1 MLKEVT
7 RAQPHDFPATLHEL
21 LAGTQR
27 ELDEIK
33 PPFVRDM
40 RQKAPQVFQVI
51 ERRRAALFQ
60 RYFGKLL
67 VDGQRAGMVRKD
79 VPANLIIEI
88 LLAIVQAIMNP
99 AKMEKLGMMPKEGF
113 AGILKIVLQGAL
125 TPKGRKAC
133 AHGSLGARQ
142 PRSDRGSRIHSE
154 LCPVGAIALLLLLA
168 GCGARKNAVSG
179 TIEVDEAH
187 VGPRSGG
194 RVEKI
199 LAWEGDRL
207 HEGQVIV
214 QLDASEL
221 RARRDLAS
229 AQIDTAAHDADAQEA
244 QLVFLRDDAG
254 RQKDL
259 LNRRVV
265 SATDA
270 ERSDSAAKAQEKNVA
285 AAKMRVAQARAQ
297 LADIDSQLAEMQ
309 IIAPADSI
317 LEVLSVKV
325 GDVLP
330 ANREAA
336 TLLMTGHLWV
346 RVYVPESWL
355 GLIKLGEQV
364 RVRVDSFPHTDFN
377 GVVEQINRQ
386 AEFTPRN
393 VQTVADR
400 IKQVFGVKVRLPSD
414 DDRLR
419 AGMAAD
425 VYFPN
430 VK

>member
-1 MLKEVT
+1 MNSSFVENHRSARRT
-7 RAQPHDFPATLHEL
+7 AGRIRRGAQPRQNRSWPRFSEL
-21 LAGTQR
+21 
-27 ELDEIK
+27 
-33 PPFVRDM
+33 M
-40 RQKAPQVFQVI
+40 
-51 ERRRAALFQ
+51 RAA
-60 RYFGKLL
+60 
-67 VDGQRAGMVRKD
+67 
-79 VPANLIIEI
+79 
-88 LLAIVQAIMNP
+88 
-99 AKMEKLGMMPKEGF
+99 
-113 AGILKIVLQGAL
+113 GAL
-125 TPKGRKAC
+125 
-133 AHGSLGARQ
+133 
-142 PRSDRGSRIHSE
+142 
-154 LCPVGAIALLLLLA
+154 VLLLLLA
-168 GCGARKNAVSG
+168 GCSDRGKAVSG

-187 VGPRSGG
+187 VGPRAGG

-221 RARRDLAS
+221 RARRDLAA
-229 AQIDTAAHDADAQEA
+229 AQIDTAVHDADAQEA
-244 QLVFLRDDAG
+244 QLQFLRDEAR
-254 RQKDL
+254 RQQDL
-259 LNRRVV
+259 LKRRVV
-265 SATDA
+265 SSSDA
-270 ERSDSAAKAQEKNVA
+270 ERADSSAKTQEKNVA
-285 AAKMRVAQARAQ
+285 AGKMRIAQARAQ
-297 LADIDSQLAEMQ
+297 LADMDAQLAEMQ
-309 IIAPADSI
+309 VIAPADSI

-336 TLLMTGHLWV
+336 TLLLTGHLWV

-355 GLIKLGEQV
+355 GLIKLGEHV
-364 RVRVDSFPHTDFN
+364 RVRVDSFPHTDFD

-400 IKQVFGVKVRLPSD
+400 IKQVFGVKVRLPAD

>member
-1 MLKEVT
+1 M
-7 RAQPHDFPATLHEL
+7 F
-21 LAGTQR
+21 
-27 ELDEIK
+27 
-33 PPFVRDM
+33 
-40 RQKAPQVFQVI
+40 
-51 ERRRAALFQ
+51 
-60 RYFGKLL
+60 
-67 VDGQRAGMVRKD
+67 
-79 VPANLIIEI
+79 
-88 LLAIVQAIMNP
+88 
-99 AKMEKLGMMPKEGF
+99 
-113 AGILKIVLQGAL
+113 
-125 TPKGRKAC
+125 
-133 AHGSLGARQ
+133 
-142 PRSDRGSRIHSE
+142 
-154 LCPVGAIALLLLLA
+154 LLLA
-168 GCGARKNAVSG
+168 GCSGRGNAVSG

-207 HEGQVIV
+207 HEGQTIV

-221 RARRDLAS
+221 RARRDLAA
-229 AQIDTAAHDADAQEA
+229 AQIDTAVHDADAQEA
-244 QLVFLRDDAG
+244 QLVFLRDDAR
-254 RQKDL
+254 RQQDL

-270 ERSDSAAKAQEKNVA
+270 ERADSAAKTQEKNLA

-297 LADIDSQLAEMQ
+297 LEDMDSQLAEMQ
-309 IIAPADSI
+309 VSAPADSI

-336 TLLMTGHLWV
+336 TLLLTGHLWV

-355 GLIKLGEQV
+355 GLIKLGEHV
-364 RVRVDSFPHTDFN
+364 RVRVDSFPHTDFD
-377 GVVEQINRQ
+377 GVVEQISRQ

-400 IKQVFGVKVRLPSD
+400 IKQVFGVKIRLPSD

>member
-1 MLKEVT
+1 MSTLGNGAQR
-7 RAQPHDFPATLHEL
+7 RAGQAHDRDSARHRSGNHESIED
-21 LAGTQR
+21 GG
-27 ELDEIK
+27 
-33 PPFVRDM
+33 VRNDAE
-40 RQKAPQVFQVI
+40 RGVRWNSQNYP
-51 ERRRAALFQ
+51 RRRADPTGPHRRLIESVAAPTRLMRKSFVRNQTLWTFAALAVSIF
-60 RYFGKLL
+60 LC
-67 VDGQRAGMVRKD
+67 
-79 VPANLIIEI
+79 
-88 LLAIVQAIMNP
+88 
-99 AKMEKLGMMPKEGF
+99 
-113 AGILKIVLQGAL
+113 
-125 TPKGRKAC
+125 AC
-133 AHGSLGARQ
+133 NT
-142 PRSDRGSRIHSE
+142 
-154 LCPVGAIALLLLLA
+154 
-168 GCGARKNAVSG
+168 RKNAVSG

-187 VGPRSGG
+187 VGPRAGG

-221 RARRDLAS
+221 RARRDLAA
-229 AQIDTAAHDADAQEA
+229 AQIDTAVHDADAQEA
-244 QLVFLRDDAG
+244 QLQFLRDEAR
-254 RQKDL
+254 RQQDL
-259 LNRRVV
+259 LKRRVV
-265 SATDA
+265 SSSDA
-270 ERSDSAAKAQEKNVA
+270 ERADSSAKTQEKNVA
-285 AAKMRVAQARAQ
+285 AGKMRIAQARAQ
-297 LADIDSQLAEMQ
+297 LADMDAQLAEMQ
-309 IIAPADSI
+309 VIAPADSI

-336 TLLMTGHLWV
+336 TLLLTGHLWV

-355 GLIKLGEQV
+355 GLIKLGEHV
-364 RVRVDSFPHTDFN
+364 RVRVDSFPHTDFD

-430 VK
+430 AK